1 MIRISPAATITCLLA
16 SLCSKPVC
24 AQSDSAFFDS
34 GSGQIGQNAE
44 AQTVQLLL
52 LDQPRLRLPAVSTLE
67 LAGAPE
73 QRLGAMTAS
82 AKVQGRGLSVQGQ
95 MNIPQLTPYIYR
107 DIPMLWEL
115 RIPPGRSFSHSTE
128 PVTVSWQSAMP
139 SGRLAPGA
147 QVRATPWVQQ
157 RREERDG
164 WQVIAGGVRLQV
176 PVELLEAAASDGS
189 LRGRLLIDY
198 LNF

>member
-1 MIRISPAATITCLLA
+1 MIRLSPTIVLICLLA
-16 SLCSKPVC
+16 ILSSMPVS

-34 GSGQIGQNAE
+34 GSGQIGQQAE

-73 QRLGAMTAS
+73 QRLGTMTAS
-82 AKVQGRGLSVQGQ
+82 AQVQGRGLSVQGQ
-95 MNIPQLTPYIYR
+95 LNIPQLTPFIYR

-115 RIPPGRSFSHSTE
+115 RIPPGRSFGRSSE
-128 PVTVSWQSAMP
+128 PVTVSWQSAMANA
-139 SGRLAPGA
+139 RLAPGA
-147 QVRATPWVQQ
+147 QVRVTPWVQQ
-157 RREERDG
+157 RRVERDG
-164 WQVIAGGVRLQV
+164 WQVIAGGVRLQI

>member
-1 MIRISPAATITCLLA
+1 MLICLLEIL
-16 SLCSKPVC
+16 SSTPVS
-24 AQSDSAFFDS
+24 AQSDGAFFDS
-34 GSGQIGQNAE
+34 GSGQIGQQAE
-44 AQTVQLLL
+44 AQAVQLLL

-82 AKVQGRGLSVQGQ
+82 AQVLGRGLNVQGQ
-95 MNIPQLTPYIYR
+95 LNIPQLTPFIYR

-115 RIPPGRSFSHSTE
+115 RIPPGRSFSHSSE
-128 PVTVSWQSAMP
+128 PVTVSWQSAMAND
-139 SGRLAPGA
+139 RLAPGA
-147 QVRATPWVQQ
+147 QVRVTPWVQQ
-157 RREERDG
+157 RRVERGG
-164 WQVIAGGVRLQV
+164 WQVIAGGVRLQI